1 MSYIQLVYNFDKKLL
16 KALGMR
22 RLQLSISGQNLF
34 CWSKYSGTDPEH
46 SAGAWGIAYDN
57 SQTPRSKS
65 VTMNINVGF

>member
-1 MSYIQLVYNFDKKLL
+1 MSYIQLVYNFNKKLL